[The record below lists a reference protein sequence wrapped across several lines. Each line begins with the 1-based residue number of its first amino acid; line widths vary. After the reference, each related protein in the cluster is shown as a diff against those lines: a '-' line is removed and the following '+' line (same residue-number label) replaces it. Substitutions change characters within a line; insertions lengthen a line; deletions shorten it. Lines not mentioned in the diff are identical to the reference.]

1 MEFVKSQKF
10 GFIGLGNVGG
20 KLAGSLIRNGCDLVL
35 RDIGLFQD
43 TATAHN
49 VPLEISP
56 ILIKISKDGQNR
68 FSAWEWS
75 PNIIKR
81 LEEACDNKV
90 LAPGFPDEM
99 TDDEPEEPGY
109 EIIAKSWATDQEAT
123 LQLAT
128 AQFQKPKTGKPQ
140 GRERTEHTVAY
151 NLLVI

>member
-1 MEFVKSQKF
+1 MEFVKLKKF
-10 GFIGLGNVGG
+10 GFIGLGNVVG
-20 KLAGSLIRNGCDLVL
+20 KLAGSLIRNGCDPVL

-56 ILIKISKDGQNR
+56 ILIKIFKDGQTW
-68 FSAWEWS
+68 FGAQEWS

-90 LAPGFPDEM
+90 LAPGFPDDM

-109 EIIAKSWATDQEAT
+109 EIIAKSWATDQKAMF
-123 LQLAT
+123 QLAT
-128 AQFQKPKTGKPQ
+128 AQFQKPKTGKLQ
-140 GRERTEHTVAY
+140 GR
-151 NLLVI
+151 